1 MPENKFP
8 AAERLKSKKEIQ
20 HLFTE
25 GKSIKRFPLRLLYQF
40 VNARHTS
47 PLHKKNAA
55 SEMRPAGP
63 NDIPHPDQSTPG
75 LVPNAATSTD
85 RHISCDKKGFV
96 KVAVAVSSRKFPT
109 AVQRNRVKRLIR
121 ECYRTNKAELIELA
135 VEKQLCLN
143 AAFVFL
149 NNQIPSYE
157 TLEKQMKALIHTLI
171 EIMAKESSA
180 SKTNQSL

>member
-8 AAERLKSKKEIQ
+8 ATERLKSKKEIQ

-40 VNARHTS
+40 VNAHQTA
-47 PLHKKNAA
+47 PLRETNPAPDKQ
-55 SEMRPAGP
+55 PAGP
-63 NDIPHPDQSTPG
+63 KDTTIPDQKAPV
-75 LVPNAATSTD
+75 LEPNAATDTD
-85 RHISCDKKGFV
+85 RHISNRNKGFV
-96 KVAVAVSSRKFPT
+96 KIAVAVSSRKFPS

-121 ECYRTNKAELIELA
+121 ECYRTNKAELIEFA

-149 NNQIPSYE
+149 DNQIPGYE
-157 TLEKQMKALIHTLI
+157 ALEKQMKALIQSLL
-171 EIMAKESSA
+171 EIMAKDTPST
-180 SKTNQSL
+180 KTN